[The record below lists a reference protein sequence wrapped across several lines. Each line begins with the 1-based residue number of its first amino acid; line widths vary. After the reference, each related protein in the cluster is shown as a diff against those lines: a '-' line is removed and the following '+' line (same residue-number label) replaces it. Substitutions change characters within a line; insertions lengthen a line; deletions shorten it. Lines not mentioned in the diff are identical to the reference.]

1 MPPFGCRSGRRSNG
15 GLIQSSKS
23 GPSHCLIDR
32 ARRPERPKPEK
43 GVPGLCKVFVQG
55 SSYAAAVDTLPCS
68 MEKRSSVFTPVITID
83 GRSAQPLRSQII
95 QALKNSILRGDLRP
109 GQRVPSS
116 RALSAEL
123 NVSRIT
129 VIDSYSQL
137 QAEGYFETRTG
148 VGTSVST
155 SLPEQLMQCERP
167 RKTQKMSGLRPIARR
182 ISLTS
187 PEPVLSWAAG
197 LGAFAVHQPAF
208 DQFPFAIWSQLVTRH
223 AKNPNAHAIHCLDPM
238 GAWRFR
244 EAICDY
250 LRTSRAVHA
259 DPEQIMIVSGS
270 QQALQIAATVLLD
283 PGDAVWMEEP
293 GYRLARTAFA
303 AAGCRVVPVPV
314 DGEGLEVSTGI
325 KQCADARAAYVT
337 PSHQYPL
344 GSTMSPARRLQ
355 LLNWAQSH
363 GAWIIEDDYDSEY
376 RFDSPPI
383 SSLQGME
390 SNSRV
395 IYIGTFSKV
404 LFASLRL
411 GYMVIPPDLVKHF
424 ATVRHSMDIFPPYL
438 YQEVITD
445 FMRAG
450 HFGRH
455 IRRMRLL
462 YSDRRKMLVKHL
474 EDTFGDS
481 LKIHGAQAGMHLTAT
496 FRTNRDDVAIAER
509 AAEQRLWLWP
519 LSRSYMTKNVRK
531 GFILGYG
538 NVPAQRMTSAVEKL
552 RSILS
557 SLDLT

>member
-1 MPPFGCRSGRRSNG
+1 VVLYNQAKVALVTALSSGRVDRSGQPAKGPPRPQMFGRFVMG
-15 GLIQSSKS
+15 S
-23 GPSHCLIDR
+23 GSR
-32 ARRPERPKPEK
+32 QRP
-43 GVPGLCKVFVQG
+43 GI
-55 SSYAAAVDTLPCS
+55 

-83 GRSAQPLRSQII
+83 ARSAQPLRSQII
-95 QALKNSILRGDLRP
+95 GALKKSILCGDLRP

-129 VIDSYSQL
+129 VLHSYAQL

-148 VGTSVST
+148 VGTCVSR
-155 SLPEQLMQCERP
+155 SLPGHLTQCEQP
-167 RKTQKMSGLRPIARR
+167 RKRQKVSGLRPVAHR
-182 ISLTS
+182 ISVAPPDEILA
-187 PEPVLSWAAG
+187 WAAG

-208 DQFPFAIWSQLVTRH
+208 DEFPFAIWSQLVARH
-223 AKNPNAHAIHCLDPM
+223 AKNPNVHAIHCLDPL
-238 GAWRFR
+238 GASRFR

-259 DPEQIMIVSGS
+259 DPEHVMIVSGS
-270 QQALQIAATVLLD
+270 QQALQIAANVLLD

-303 AAGCRVVPVPV
+303 AAGCRLVPVPV
-314 DGEGLEVSTGI
+314 DDEGLEVSAGI
-325 KQCADARAAYVT
+325 KQCAHARAAYVT

-344 GSTMSPARRLQ
+344 GSTMSAARRLQ

-383 SSLQGME
+383 SSLQGMDG
-390 SNSRV
+390 NSRV

-411 GYMVIPPDLVKHF
+411 GYIVIPPDLVKHF
-424 ATVRHSMDIFPPYL
+424 AAVRHAMDIFPPYL

-455 IRRMRLL
+455 IRRMRQL
-462 YSDRRKMLVKHL
+462 YSVRRKMLVKHL
-474 EDTFGDS
+474 EDTFGNS
-481 LKIHGAQAGMHLTAT
+481 ITIHGAQAGMHLTAT
-496 FRTNRDDVAIAER
+496 LRSNRDDMALAEK
-509 AAEQRLWLWP
+509 AAEHRLWLWP
-519 LSRSYMTKNVRK
+519 LSRSYMTENVRQ

-538 NVPAQRMTSAVEKL
+538 NVPAQSMPSAVEKL
-552 RSILS
+552 RSILLS
-557 SLDLT
+557 PEPARNQ